1 MNPNYVDIADTKVSQ
16 FHIRSSRG
24 FWWIDLISPK
34 KHKIIRLVAVPTD
47 PESGDLAH
55 IEAKEMEI

>member
-24 FWWIDLISPK
+24 FWWIDLK
-34 KHKIIRLVAVPTD
+34 NTKTHRTVRLIAVPTD